1 MTIQESL
8 DRLVDILSSV
18 DIDDLSEAYPHI
30 AEALEIDTEGVDVT
44 DKDAMV
50 NSIREA
56 VALVESDDVDAVVEE
71 INNFFSSDDEELDEV
86 YKKDKKKMKE
96 QDDEEDGEDDEEM
109 DEEGDYKSKKQK
121 EKMKSNRGNAP
132 SFKKSS
138 TMKEAS
144 GALDAI
150 MSKVGSGEELTSA
163 EKKQLSAAIGAATK
177 GDSDEI
183 EPIMKKVSAGEEL
196 TPAEKKKLSA
206 AIDAAKNESYFINAS
221 DLDVA
226 EDVGAMLNGE
236 ELSEEFQEKA
246 KTIFEAAVVNKV
258 NEKVQSIIEEFDDL
272 LEEKTQEL
280 EEEYAEKLDEF
291 LNYVV
296 QEWVEENKLA
306 ITSGIQSEMTESFI
320 NSLRDVFDEHYI
332 EIPEEKMNV
341 VEDLQAKVEELEKG
355 LNEALESNSKLNKQ
369 LLESKRED
377 AIDESMEGL
386 SDYQKEKLRGLLEN
400 VELDEDDDDL
410 TNFKQKAETI
420 RENYFPQ
427 NDGENITEE
436 LDDSETEALD
446 EDLDPTVARYAS
458 ALSRLRGNR

>member
-18 DIDDLSEAYPHI
+18 DNEDLSEAYPHI
-30 AEALEIDTEGVDVT
+30 AEALEIDTENIDT
-44 DKDAMV
+44 SDNDAMV
-50 NSIREA
+50 ESIKNA
-56 VALVESDDVDAVVEE
+56 VSEVESDDVEAVVEE
-71 INNFFSSDDEELDEV
+71 IKNFFDTDELDEGKRGP
-86 YKKDKKKMKE
+86 KKGADYDDEQGEVPGE
-96 QDDEEDGEDDEEM
+96 QDTGPDEYDDDDDDEDEKDEEA
-109 DEEGDYKSKKQK
+109 DYPSKKQK
-121 EKMKSNRGNAP
+121 EKMKSNRGKAP
-132 SFKKSS
+132 SYKKGS
-138 TMKEAS
+138 TKKES
-144 GALDAI
+144 HF
-150 MSKVGSGEELTSA
+150 
-163 EKKQLSAAIGAATK
+163 
-177 GDSDEI
+177 
-183 EPIMKKVSAGEEL
+183 VS
-196 TPAEKKKLSA
+196 
-206 AIDAAKNESYFINAS
+206 AS
-221 DLDVA
+221 DLDVS

-258 NEKVQSIIEEFDDL
+258 NEKVKDIVEEFDDL

-280 EEEYAEKLDEF
+280 EEQYTEKLDEF

-306 ITSGIQSEMTESFI
+306 VTSGIRSEMTESFI

-332 EIPEEKMNV
+332 EVPEEKMNV

-355 LNEALESNSKLNKQ
+355 LNEALDSNAKLNKQ

-377 AIDESMEGL
+377 AIEETMDGL

-400 VELDEDDDDL
+400 VELDADDEDL
-410 TNFKQKAETI
+410 ANFKEKAETI

-436 LDDSETEALD
+436 LDDSETEGLD
-446 EDLDPTVARYAS
+446 EELNPTVAAYAS